1 MKIDVSAHITPPKYL
16 KTLGKKLPPEVLKHM
31 PSNFLPGLADLE
43 VRFKLMDKYPD
54 MVEVLTVANPPVE
67 TMLQVA
73 DAVDVSRQVNDEMA
87 ELVTKYPNRFVGA
100 VACLPM
106 NDVDEALKETDR
118 AVKEL
123 NFRGIQLFT
132 NIMGKPLD
140 SPEFMPIYERM
151 AQLDLPIW
159 IHPFFEN
166 IGQVA
171 QTEKEFS
178 GYRVFTGKEDPAWA
192 MDRAV
197 FGLPSA
203 SARALIRLVYS
214 RVFDLYP
221 NIKFM
226 THHCGAGVPFFANR
240 IEMHYLMFG
249 EKEAPELGLKKPV
262 HEYFKLFY
270 ADTALHGNTPAL
282 MCGYDY
288 FGPDRLFFGTD
299 MPFGSELGLWPV
311 RKTIDSIDQ
320 MSIPKEERRKIYA
333 GNAQRLLRL
342 PTK

>member
-16 KTLGKKLPPEVLKHM
+16 QNLEKKITPEVLKHL
-31 PSNFLPGLADLE
+31 PSNFLPGLADLG
-43 VRFKLMDKYPD
+43 VRFKIMDRYPD
-54 MVEVLTVANPPVE
+54 MREVLTVANPPIE
-67 TMLQVA
+67 TLLQPA
-73 DAVDVSRQVNDEMA
+73 DAIELSRRVNDELA
-87 ELVTKYPNRFVGA
+87 ELVVKYPDRFVGA

-106 NDVDEALKETDR
+106 NDVDEALREADR

-123 NFRGIQLFT
+123 GFKGVQVFT

-140 SPEFMPIYERM
+140 SPEFMPLYKRM
-151 AQLDLPIW
+151 AELDLPIW

-166 IGQVA
+166 VGQVA
-171 QTEKEFS
+171 QTEKQFS

-197 FGLPSA
+197 FVLPSA
-203 SARALIRLVYS
+203 SGRAIIRLVYS

-221 NIKFM
+221 NIKII

-249 EKEAPELGLKKPV
+249 EKEGLELGLTKPLP
-262 HEYFKLFY
+262 EYFKMFY
-270 ADTALHGNTPAL
+270 ADSALHGNTAAL
-282 MCGYDY
+282 MCGYTY
-288 FGPDRLFFGTD
+288 FGPDRILFGTD

-311 RKTIDSIDQ
+311 RKTIDSIDE
-320 MSIPKEERRKIYA
+320 MPISEKEREKIYA
-333 GNAQRLLRL
+333 GNARKLLRL
-342 PTK
+342 KV

>member
-16 KTLGKKLPPEVLKHM
+16 KILEKKVPAEVLKHM
-31 PSNFLPGLADLE
+31 PNNFLPGLGNLDI
-43 VRFKLMDKYPD
+43 RFEIMDRYPD
-54 MVEVLTVANPPVE
+54 RVEILTVANPPVE

-73 DAVDVSRQVNDEMA
+73 DAVEVSRQVNDEMA
-87 ELVTKYPNRFVGA
+87 ELIVKYPNRFVGA

-106 NDVDEALKETDR
+106 NDVNEALKEIDR
-118 AVKEL
+118 AVKDL
-123 NFRGIQLFT
+123 HFQGIQLFT

-140 SPEFMPIYERM
+140 LPEFMPIYQKM
-151 AQLDLPIW
+151 ADLDLPIW

-166 IGQVA
+166 VGQVA
-171 QTEKEFS
+171 QTEKQFS
-178 GYRVFTGKEDPAWA
+178 GYRVFTGKDDPAWA

-221 NIKFM
+221 DIKFM
-226 THHCGAGVPFFANR
+226 THHCGAGIPFFANR

-249 EKEAPELGLKKPV
+249 EKEGLELGLKKPV
-262 HEYFKLFY
+262 HEYFKMYY
-270 ADTALHGNTPAL
+270 ADSALHGNTSAL

-288 FGPDRLFFGTD
+288 FGPDRIFFGTD
-299 MPFGSELGLWPV
+299 MPFGSEKGLWPV
-311 RKTIDSIDQ
+311 RKTIESVDE
-320 MSIPKEERRKIYA
+320 MKIPEAVRQKIYA
-333 GNAQRLLRL
+333 GNARKLLRL
-342 PTK
+342 KV

>member
-1 MKIDVSAHITPPKYL
+1 MKIDIFCHIMPPKYL
-16 KTLGKKLPPEVLKHM
+16 QILGKKIAPEVLKHL
-31 PSNFLPGLADLE
+31 PSNFLPALGDLGL
-43 VRFKLMDKYPD
+43 RFKVMDHYPD
-54 MVEVLTVANPPVE
+54 RVEILTVANPPVE
-67 TMLQVA
+67 TMLQAA
-73 DAVDVSRQVNDEMA
+73 DAVEVSRRVNDELA
-87 ELVTKYPNRFVGA
+87 ELVDKYPDRFVGA
-100 VACLPM
+100 VASLPM

-118 AVKEL
+118 TIKEL
-123 NFRGIQLFT
+123 NFKGVQLFT

-140 SPEFMPIYERM
+140 SPEFMPLYQKM

-171 QTEKEFS
+171 QTEKQFS

-197 FGLPSA
+197 FGLPGA
-203 SARALIRLVYS
+203 SARAITRLVYS

-221 NIKFM
+221 NIKFI

-240 IEMHYLMFG
+240 IEMHDLMFG
-249 EKEAPELGLKKPV
+249 EKEGLELELNRPV
-262 HEYFKLFY
+262 HEYFKMFY
-270 ADTALHGNTPAL
+270 ADSALHGNTAAL
-282 MCGYDY
+282 MCGYTF
-288 FGPDRLFFGTD
+288 FGPERILFGTD
-299 MPFGSELGLWPV
+299 MPFGSESGLWPV

-320 MSIPKEERRKIYA
+320 MSIPKEDRQKIYA

-342 PTK
+342 KV